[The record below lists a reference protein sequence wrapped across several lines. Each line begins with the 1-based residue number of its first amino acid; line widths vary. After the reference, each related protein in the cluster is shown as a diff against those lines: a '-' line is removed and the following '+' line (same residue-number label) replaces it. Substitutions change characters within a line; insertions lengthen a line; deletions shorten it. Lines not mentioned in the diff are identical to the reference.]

1 MLHLQSGAELAPLQH
16 RVHPNRQ
23 ERLRRGSVR
32 ARRGHQEI
40 DQLVALPG
48 DHIRQQFAGGGA
60 AGDPQTVTA
69 QRAIDVRRQLAE
81 EAFVIV

>member
-23 ERLRRGSVR
+23 ERLRRVLF